1 MRRTRVSVVIPTFHR
16 EQQVVAAV
24 RSALA
29 QRDVDVEVIVVDD
42 SAERSARGAVEGIA
56 DERVRYIGCD
66 HTNNGPARPRNWG
79 LAVARGDF
87 VHFLDDDDELAS
99 GALAALVH
107 ALDLAPRAG
116 VAIGL
121 VTPVTDD
128 AAALRHERAYFAAA
142 ARWLLALRGRF
153 ALVSALLFRPA
164 MLVNSACLLR
174 RRAALAVGGYAE
186 DVRLC
191 EDAEFVARVVRETGY
206 VVVPTPVVRYAVG
219 ATSLIHS
226 ATAASVAESYRKIRE
241 RYRERYGALELLMLR
256 LVAAVGAIGKPSA
269 GAGAEQGRTT

>member
-42 SAERSARGAVEGIA
+42 SAERSARCAVEAID
-56 DERVRYIGCD
+56 DERVRYIGSD
-66 HTNNGPARPRNWG
+66 HANRGPARPRNWG

-87 VHFLDDDDELAS
+87 VHFLDDDDELAP

-121 VTPVTDD
+121 VTPVTAD
-128 AAALRHERAYFAAA
+128 ATALRHERAYFAAA
-142 ARWLLALRGRF
+142 ARWLVAVRGRF
-153 ALVSALLFRPA
+153 ALIAALLFRPA

-191 EDAEFVARVVRETGY
+191 EDAEFVARVVRDSGY
-206 VVVPTPVVRYAVG
+206 VVVPTPVVRYFVG

-226 ATAASVAESYRKIRE
+226 ATKASVAESYRQIRE
-241 RYRERYGALELLMLR
+241 RYRERYGVIELWTLR
-256 LVAAVGAIGKPSA
+256 LVAALGAPGAPHAVGG
-269 GAGAEQGRTT
+269 GNEGE